1 MQLDT
6 RRGRSGQPWRTKVGA
21 QRIGRVDL
29 VGLIRERRA
38 LARLKAHQRDAVAAQ
53 LGESEQQFGAQ
64 RFGHGL
70 VWRNN
75 NLITG
80 KLHVWLKMPTTN
92 PGVIPDEAWWQ

>member
-1 MQLDT
+1 MQRDA
-6 RRGRSGQPWRTKVGA
+6 RRGRSVQPWCTKVGA

-75 NLITG
+75 NGATRRVG
-80 KLHVWLKMPTTN
+80 DTTESC
-92 PGVIPDEAWWQ
+92 GEALD